1 MQINNDIDN
10 FCDMNIAVK
19 SKKIANDKAN
29 LIDIFPEGIGRFFLI
44 GCLRSEL
51 ISSESLIK

>member
-10 FCDMNIAVK
+10 CCDIDIAIK
-19 SKKIANDKAN
+19 SKKMAKDKAN

-51 ISSESLIK
+51 ISRESLIK